1 MNAFP
6 AVLSAAGLLALVLI
20 TAGPSFGWFE
30 LSTHAHAALNAGK
43 LAAAIGL
50 FFSLARQFGLQAR
63 WTVPTL
69 VIAALLVGGALIW
82 LTGSSDPPLP
92 PAEQLYT
99 ENCGACHGAF
109 GQGTE
114 VGPALNDPVWLH
126 GEGSLADI
134 HRVVDEGVTGTSM
147 VSWKDILSDED
158 RLAVSIYVFGFQLA
172 EQ

>member
-1 MNAFP
+1 MNALP

-43 LAAAIGL
+43 LAAAVGL

-63 WTVPTL
+63 WTLPTL
-69 VIAALLVGGALIW
+69 VISALLVVGALMW
-82 LTGSSDPPLP
+82 LKGSSSPPLP
-92 PAEQLYT
+92 PVEQLYAQ
-99 ENCGACHGAF
+99 NCGACHGDF
-109 GQGTE
+109 GQGTDM
-114 VGPALNDPVWLH
+114 GPALNDPVWLH

-147 VSWKDILSDED
+147 APWKDILSDED
-158 RLAVSIYVFGFQLA
+158 RLAVSVYVFGLQLA